1 MDHIHQIIVSTCS
14 NTLFIV
20 FVIAFA
26 GYAIGR
32 IQVKGISLGTAGVF
46 LAALLFGHFGYTD
59 GSLLHAAGIVTAS
72 AAGLKSDMSL
82 IQNIGLLCFVTAV
95 GFIAGPGFFHN
106 LKKNARSYVLLAAVI
121 IGSGSLICV
130 AVTKLAGLDS
140 AMSVGLLSGALTT
153 TPGFAAAQDALAS
166 NDALLAE
173 VSAGY
178 AIAYPFGVIGVV
190 LFVQMVPKFLKANMA
205 RERELVQAGPGKTA
219 EETGSR
225 EYCALDPLG
234 VGAFALAV
242 SLGILLGKIMI
253 PLPGGAAFS
262 LGNTGGALL
271 MALVLGHFGHI
282 GPISVRMPGSS
293 LKTFREFG
301 LAMFLIG
308 AGVPGGA
315 EFVGILRQYGAVL
328 FLYGALMT
336 LVPMVLGFVVAR
348 YMVKLCMFNSL
359 GSITGGMTSTP
370 ALGTLIATAETD
382 DVAASYASTYPV
394 ALVLI
399 VLACQFIVSH
409 L

>member
-1 MDHIHQIIVSTCS
+1 M
-14 NTLFIV
+14 
-20 FVIAFA
+20 
-26 GYAIGR
+26 
-32 IQVKGISLGTAGVF
+32 
-46 LAALLFGHFGYTD
+46 
-59 GSLLHAAGIVTAS
+59 
-72 AAGLKSDMSL
+72 
-82 IQNIGLLCFVTAV
+82 
-95 GFIAGPGFFHN
+95 
-106 LKKNARSYVLLAAVI
+106 
-121 IGSGSLICV
+121 
-130 AVTKLAGLDS
+130 
-140 AMSVGLLSGALTT
+140 
-153 TPGFAAAQDALAS
+153 
-166 NDALLAE
+166 AE

-190 LFVQMVPKFLKANMA
+190 LFVQMAPKLLNANMA
-205 RERELVQAGPGKTA
+205 RERELVQAVPGKAA
-219 EETGSR
+219 EETGTR
-225 EYCALDPLG
+225 EYCTLDPLG
-234 VGAFALAV
+234 VGAFALSV
-242 SLGILLGKIMI
+242 SLGILLGKITI

-271 MALVLGHFGHI
+271 MALVLSHFGHI
-282 GPISVRMPGSS
+282 GPISVKMPGNS

-328 FLYGALMT
+328 FIYGALMT
-336 LVPMVLGFVVAR
+336 LVPMVLGFVVAK

-370 ALGTLIATAETD
+370 ALGTLIATAGTD